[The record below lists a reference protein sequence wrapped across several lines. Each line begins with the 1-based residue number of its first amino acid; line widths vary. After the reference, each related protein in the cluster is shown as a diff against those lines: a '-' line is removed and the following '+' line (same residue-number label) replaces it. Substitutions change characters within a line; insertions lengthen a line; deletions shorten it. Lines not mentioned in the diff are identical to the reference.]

1 MSVTRRFACTG
12 AVVVLAASGLAC
24 LTVETESDLRDAVRR
39 QLDSGRRQLVLDLA
53 RVPYVDSCG
62 LGTMVQAYVSAH
74 RAGGSVKLSNIAPRV
89 RQLLTVTR
97 LLTVFELYQPEARA
111 VECRGDACVAP
122 TNTST
127 RGTSPRAT
135 ASLPA

>member
-1 MSVTRRFACTG
+1 VQ
-12 AVVVLAASGLAC
+12 VLEYVYPNLVVLELRDQ

-39 QLDSGRRQLVLDLA
+39 QLAAGRRHLVLDLA

-74 RAGGSVKLSNIAPRV
+74 RAGGSVKLWNITPRV
-89 RQLLTVTR
+89 RQLLTITR

-111 VECRGDACVAP
+111 VGV
-122 TNTST
+122 
-127 RGTSPRAT
+127 
-135 ASLPA
+135 

>member
-1 MSVTRRFACTG
+1 VQ
-12 AVVVLAASGLAC
+12 VLEYVYPNLVVLELRDQ

-39 QLDSGRRQLVLDLA
+39 QLAAGRRHLVLDLA

-74 RAGGSVKLSNIAPRV
+74 RAGGSVKLWNITPRV
-89 RQLLTVTR
+89 RQLLTITR

-111 VECRGDACVAP
+111 IGV
-122 TNTST
+122 
-127 RGTSPRAT
+127 
-135 ASLPA
+135 